1 MKFKSEIELDF
12 THQFNTAE
20 KTLRAEL
27 PAMVEK
33 MAALFKDGAVV
44 KETAYMHA
52 WLSRGIADAEK
63 FVAARKAKA
72 EAKAKTVARAEAK
85 AFFAESAKKT
95 APKAAPKPSKQIS
108 PRSEVDAGLAAAMF

>member
-1 MKFKSEIELDF
+1 MKFKPEIELDF
-12 THQFNTAE
+12 THQFETPE

-33 MAALFKDGAVV
+33 MAELFKDGAVV

-63 FVAARKAKA
+63 FIAARKAKA
-72 EAKAKTVARAEAK
+72 EAKAAAK
-85 AFFAESAKKT
+85 AAKAAAKAAKQS

-108 PRSEVDAGLAAAMF
+108 PRAEVDAGLAASMF

>member
-1 MKFKSEIELDF
+1 MKFKPEIELDF
-12 THQFNTAE
+12 THQFETPE

-33 MAALFKDGAVV
+33 MAELFKDGAVV

-63 FVAARKAKA
+63 FIAARKAKA
-72 EAKAKTVARAEAK
+72 EAKAAAK
-85 AFFAESAKKT
+85 AAKAAKQS
-95 APKAAPKPSKQIS
+95 APKTAPKPSKQIS
-108 PRSEVDAGLAAAMF
+108 PRAEVDAGLAASML